1 MREQPVSPNR
11 RLDSWK
17 EIATFFGRDERTV
30 RRWEK
35 ESSLP
40 VHRLPGAA
48 KGRVFA
54 YEEELR
60 AWLNTPRS
68 LEAQDKPPGTEAA
81 PLQLEVAA
89 DPGARYRAFPA
100 RTMAKW
106 AVALVLCAILA
117 GAMVRYRKGQGF
129 SVHAGGTSLKAQEP
143 PADQAEA
150 EDFYLKGR
158 YYWNKRTPDDLTR
171 AVDYFTQ
178 AIVRDPE
185 YAKAYIGLADC
196 YNLLREFSVMPP
208 NEAFSRALA
217 AAQKAVEL
225 DPNSAEAHTSFAFA
239 SFWGDLRVAQAE
251 REFKRAIELDP
262 NNARAHHWY
271 ATYLAELRRFPE
283 AMAEIERA
291 RELDP
296 SSAPILADK
305 GFILGSAGQFR
316 QAEALLLQIEK
327 SDPSFFSAHSY
338 LGGIHFDLGDYPLYF
353 EEEGIAAR
361 LQHDEKMQTRLAL
374 LQKAYAAGG
383 ARGLLVARL
392 EADQKLYDQGLA
404 SDYTLADDYAL
415 LNSRSEAMRY
425 LEAAHDNHEWP
436 LCTLLLDNSFQKM
449 RQDPDF
455 RNLVAQ
461 VGLPA
466 GNW

>member
-1 MREQPVSPNR
+1 MREQSASSNR

-17 EIATFFGRDERTV
+17 EIAAFFGRDERTV

-60 AWLNTPRS
+60 AWLDNPRS
-68 LEAQDKPPGTEAA
+68 LEAQDKQAGTEV
-81 PLQLEVAA
+81 PRPLEVAA
-89 DPGARYRAFPA
+89 RPQDWYRAFPA
-100 RTMAKW
+100 RTMATW
-106 AVALVLCAILA
+106 AATLVLCAVLG
-117 GAMVRYRKGQGF
+117 GAAVRYRKGHGF
-129 SVHAGGTSLKAQEP
+129 AVHAGEMSTKAQKLS
-143 PADQAEA
+143 ADRAEA

-158 YYWNKRTPDDLTR
+158 YYWNKRTPDDLNR

-185 YAKAYIGLADC
+185 YAKAYVGLADC

-225 DPNSAEAHTSFAFA
+225 DPNSADAHTSFAFA

-262 NNARAHHWY
+262 NNTRAHHWY

-283 AMAEIERA
+283 AMVEIERA

-296 SSAPILADK
+296 SSTPILADK
-305 GFILGSAGQFR
+305 GFILGSAGHFR
-316 QAEALLLQIEK
+316 EAEALLLQIEK

-338 LGGIHFDLGDYPLYF
+338 LGGFHFDLGDYPGYF

-361 LQHDEKMQTRLAL
+361 LRHDEKLQARLAL
-374 LQKAYAAGG
+374 LQKAYATGG
-383 ARGLLVARL
+383 AQGLLAAKL
-392 EADQKLYDQGLA
+392 DADQKLYGQGQA
-404 SDYTLADDYAL
+404 SDYTLADDYAQ
-415 LNSRSEAMRY
+415 LNDKSDAMHY
-425 LEAAHDNHEWP
+425 LEAAHDNHDWP
-436 LCTLLLDNSFQKM
+436 LCTLLLDNSFRKM
-449 RQDPDF
+449 RQDPEF
-455 RNLVAQ
+455 RNLLAQ

-466 GNW
+466 GN